1 MEDWPLTGLE
11 RLYRHS
17 FHLDRAAKTRSGVD
31 HELDTVDGVAAVWRL
46 HCLLFLWTAAP

>member
-11 RLYRHS
+11 RLHRHS

-31 HELDTVDGVAAVWRL
+31 YELDTVDGVAALWRL
-46 HCLLFLWTAAP
+46 HYLLFLRAAAP